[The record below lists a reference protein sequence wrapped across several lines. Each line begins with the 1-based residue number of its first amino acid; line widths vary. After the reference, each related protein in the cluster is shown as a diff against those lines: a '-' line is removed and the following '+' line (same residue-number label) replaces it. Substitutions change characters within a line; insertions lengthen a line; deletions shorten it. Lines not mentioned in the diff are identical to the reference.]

1 MPNEMEEAR
10 AWLESEQNRPE
21 VDYLL
26 HLLKA
31 HQELLGRQMDLTEQ
45 ARRDRNTLRE
55 TSIELGNAKEDLV
68 TKNTELRELMR
79 LYRIEKDM
87 CQDYGAK
94 LTKALNML
102 NRVQKFCNE
111 MQRYGMDSSSS

>member
-1 MPNEMEEAR
+1 MPNEMAEAQ

-21 VDYLL
+21 VEYLL
-26 HLLKA
+26 HLLKT

-45 ARRDRNTLRE
+45 ARRDREVLRE
-55 TSIELGNAKEDLV
+55 TSQKLADTQDALE
-68 TKNTELRELMR
+68 TKNMELRELMR
-79 LYRIEKDM
+79 LYQVEKDM

-94 LTKALNML
+94 LTKTLNML
-102 NRVQKFCNE
+102 NRVQEFCNE